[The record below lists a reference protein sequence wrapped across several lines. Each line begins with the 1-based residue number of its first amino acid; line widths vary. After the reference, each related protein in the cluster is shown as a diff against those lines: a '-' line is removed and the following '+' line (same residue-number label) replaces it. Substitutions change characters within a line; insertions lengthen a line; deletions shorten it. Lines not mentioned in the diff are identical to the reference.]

1 MLYSSFSPANFGISR
16 FNLKNIIRHMSMN
29 DNIASLDRNFKWITG
44 LPILRAGS
52 SKDQQWL
59 STKDPTL
66 VSYVGQLGSILY
78 RSREVTQ
85 PCGYCSSGTLNRIG
99 GAKEIILNMALCYP
113 CHGLIDPQGG
123 KRLIRSR
130 VVAKNPVSPIVFKL
144 VDYN

>member
-1 MLYSSFSPANFGISR
+1 
-16 FNLKNIIRHMSMN
+16 MSMN
-29 DNIASLDRNFKWITG
+29 DNIASLDRNFKWITR

-52 SKDQQWL
+52 PKDQQWL

-99 GAKEIILNMALCYP
+99 GTK
-113 CHGLIDPQGG
+113 
-123 KRLIRSR
+123 
-130 VVAKNPVSPIVFKL
+130 
-144 VDYN
+144 